1 MAGPLL
7 ETKLYVPASRSG
19 LVTRPRLS
27 QRLQRGLGCKLMLVS
42 APAGFGKT
50 TLLAEWLDSPV
61 GSGPERATAWLSLD
75 QDDNDP
81 ATFWTY
87 VVTALGTAVPEIGGN
102 TLALLQEA
110 QATPVRLLLTT
121 LINELGTGTTHVV
134 LVLDDYH
141 VIDSR
146 EVQDGIDFLLE
157 NLPPRLHLVI
167 VSRADPALPLANLR
181 ARGEL
186 VEVRAADLRFTTDEA
201 ASYLNGAMGLEL
213 TPEDVGALEGRTEGW
228 IAALQ
233 LAALSMEGRDDASGF
248 IAGFAGDDRYVVDY
262 LVEEVLKRQPE
273 QVQDFL
279 MQTSILDRMN
289 GSLCDAL
296 TGQGDGRAM
305 LEDLDKRNLFL
316 VPLDDR
322 RRWYRYHHLFAD
334 VLQARLLDEQPGRIS
349 ELHRLASD
357 WHEANGD
364 RAEAIR
370 HAMAGQ
376 DFASAA
382 ELVELEMPALRR
394 DRREATLRAWLES
407 LPSDVLKVRPVLCMG
422 LAGTRLST
430 GTIEGVESLLLDAQ
444 RTLDEAPSDM
454 VVVDHEAFRRLPADV
469 AVHRAGLALMHGDV
483 DNTVVLARSA
493 MDLALDDDLLAQGAA
508 SALIGLAAWRHGDLE
523 TASTSYAE
531 SVRLFEQIG
540 HIADVL
546 GCSITLAD
554 LQLTRGG
561 LRAAIA
567 TFDHALVLA
576 AGQEGAVLR
585 GTADMHVGRSALLYE
600 IDDLDAARQELARCV
615 ELGELNGLPQNAY
628 RSRVVMA
635 QLAEADGDLDAATS
649 FLDEA
654 ERVYV
659 GDFSPEVR
667 PVPALRARVWLAQGR
682 LADALRWV
690 DQRELSATDEL
701 NYLREFEHITLAR
714 ILIAEESN
722 DQAVDLLERLA
733 RAADEG
739 GRSGSLIEI
748 RVVQALAHQARGDQE
763 AALESLEAAL
773 GLAEPEGFVRTF
785 VDEGAPMAALLAAA
799 ADRGFA
805 SRYVGRLLAA
815 LPTTKRPS
823 AAPDLV
829 EPLSDREQEVLRLLG
844 TELSGPEIARE
855 LVVSLN
861 TVRSH
866 TKSIYTKLGVNT
878 RRTAVR
884 RAQELGLL
892 SR

>member
-7 ETKLYVPASRSG
+7 ETKLYVPTSRSG
-19 LVTRPRLS
+19 LVPRPRLS

-50 TLLAEWLDSPV
+50 TLLAEWLGSRV

-75 QDDNDP
+75 QGDNDP

-87 VVTALGTAVPEIGGN
+87 VVTALGTAVPGIGGN

-110 QATPVRLLLTT
+110 PPAPVRLLLTT
-121 LINELGTGTTHVV
+121 LINELGTDTTDVF

-186 VEVRAADLRFTTDEA
+186 VEVRAADLRFTTEEA

-213 TPEDVGALEGRTEGW
+213 THEDVGALEGRTEGW

-233 LAALSMEGRDDASGF
+233 LAALSMEGREDASGF

-279 MQTSILDRMN
+279 MQTSVLDRMS
-289 GSLCDAL
+289 GPLCDAL
-296 TGQGDGRAM
+296 TGHGDGRAM

-334 VLQARLLDEQPGRIS
+334 VLQARLLDERPGRVP
-349 ELHRLASD
+349 ELHRRASD
-357 WHEANGD
+357 WHETNGD

-376 DFASAA
+376 DFAGAA
-382 ELVELEMPALRR
+382 DLVELEMPALRR
-394 DRREATLRAWLES
+394 ERREATLRAWLEM
-407 LPSDVLKVRPVLCMG
+407 LPRDVLKVRPVLCMG

-430 GTIEGVESLLLDAQ
+430 GTIEGVEVLLLDAQ
-444 RTLDEAPSDM
+444 RGLDETPSDM
-454 VVVDHEAFRRLPADV
+454 VVVDHEEFRRLPADV
-469 AVHRAGLALMHGDV
+469 AVHRAGLALMQGDV
-483 DNTVVLARSA
+483 DDTVVFAGRA
-493 MDLALDDDLLAQGAA
+493 MDLALDDDHLARGAA
-508 SALIGLAAWRHGDLE
+508 SALMGLAAWRHGDLE

-561 LRAAIA
+561 LRDAIA
-567 TFDHALVLA
+567 TFDHALRLA

-600 IDDLDAARQELARCV
+600 LDELDAARQELARCV
-615 ELGELNGLPQNAY
+615 ELGDHNGLPQNAY

-635 QLAEADGDLDAATS
+635 LLAGADGDLDAATA

-654 ERVYV
+654 ARVYV

-690 DQRELSATDEL
+690 DQRELSATDDL
-701 NYLREFEHITLAR
+701 SYLREFEHITLAR
-714 ILIAEESN
+714 VLIAEESL
-722 DQAVDLLERLA
+722 DRAVDLLERLA
-733 RAADEG
+733 RAAEEG

-748 RVVQALAHQARGDQE
+748 QVVQALAYQARGDQE
-763 AALESLEAAL
+763 SALTSLEAAL
-773 GLAEPEGFVRTF
+773 RLAEPEGYVRTF

-799 ADRGFA
+799 ADRGIA
-805 SRYVGRLLAA
+805 PRYVGRLRAA
-815 LPTTKRPS
+815 FPTTPRPS
-823 AAPDLV
+823 AGPDLL

-892 SR
+892 SG

>member
-1 MAGPLL
+1 M
-7 ETKLYVPASRSG
+7 V
-19 LVTRPRLS
+19 
-27 QRLQRGLGCKLMLVS
+27 
-42 APAGFGKT
+42 
-50 TLLAEWLDSPV
+50 
-61 GSGPERATAWLSLD
+61 
-75 QDDNDP
+75 
-81 ATFWTY
+81 
-87 VVTALGTAVPEIGGN
+87 
-102 TLALLQEA
+102 
-110 QATPVRLLLTT
+110 
-121 LINELGTGTTHVV
+121 
-134 LVLDDYH
+134 
-141 VIDSR
+141 
-146 EVQDGIDFLLE
+146 
-157 NLPPRLHLVI
+157 
-167 VSRADPALPLANLR
+167 
-181 ARGEL
+181 
-186 VEVRAADLRFTTDEA
+186 
-201 ASYLNGAMGLEL
+201 
-213 TPEDVGALEGRTEGW
+213 
-228 IAALQ
+228 
-233 LAALSMEGRDDASGF
+233 
-248 IAGFAGDDRYVVDY
+248 
-262 LVEEVLKRQPE
+262 
-273 QVQDFL
+273 
-279 MQTSILDRMN
+279 
-289 GSLCDAL
+289 
-296 TGQGDGRAM
+296 
-305 LEDLDKRNLFL
+305 
-316 VPLDDR
+316 
-322 RRWYRYHHLFAD
+322 
-334 VLQARLLDEQPGRIS
+334 
-349 ELHRLASD
+349 
-357 WHEANGD
+357 
-364 RAEAIR
+364 
-370 HAMAGQ
+370 
-376 DFASAA
+376 
-382 ELVELEMPALRR
+382 
-394 DRREATLRAWLES
+394 
-407 LPSDVLKVRPVLCMG
+407 
-422 LAGTRLST
+422 
-430 GTIEGVESLLLDAQ
+430 DAQ
-444 RTLDEAPSDM
+444 RALDEAPSDL

-493 MDLALDDDLLAQGAA
+493 MELALDDDLLAQGAA

-561 LRAAIA
+561 LRDAIA
-567 TFDHALVLA
+567 TFDHALRLA

-615 ELGELNGLPQNAY
+615 ELGDLNGLPQNAY

-635 QLAEADGDLDAATS
+635 QLAEADGDLDAATA

-701 NYLREFEHITLAR
+701 NYLREFEHVTLAR

-733 RAADEG
+733 GAAEEG

-748 RVVQALAHQARGDQE
+748 RVVQALAHQARGDQD
-763 AALESLEAAL
+763 AALASLEAAL
-773 GLAEPEGFVRTF
+773 GLAEPEGYVRTF
-785 VDEGAPMAALLAAA
+785 VDEGAPMAALLGAA
-799 ADRGFA
+799 ADRGIA
-805 SRYVGRLLAA
+805 PRYVGRLLAA
-815 LPTTKRPS
+815 FPSTPRPS
-823 AAPDLV
+823 AVPDLV